1 MLSLHE
7 DSRPLK
13 LAVWAILTAALVAL
27 DQYTK
32 HLAVEMLKPIGSYP
46 LWEGVFHLTYVEN
59 TGAAFGILRGH
70 RWVFMLLS
78 GIAVAAIVIYLVVR
92 CRQTPMFEG
101 IMLSLIAAGGIG
113 NMIDRLIDGF
123 VVDFF
128 DFTLINFAVF
138 NVADSCVTV
147 GAVLLIIYLIAAELK
162 EAKSRKGGA
171 PSEQ

>member
-1 MLSLHE
+1 MRPLHE
-7 DSRPLK
+7 NNRLLK
-13 LAVWAILTAALVAL
+13 LFVWAAVIAASVTL

-32 HLAVEMLKPIGSYP
+32 RLAVEKLKPIGSYP

-59 TGAAFGILRGH
+59 TGAAFGILREH

-78 GIAVAAIVIYLVVR
+78 AIAVVGIIGYLVAR
-92 CRQTPMFEG
+92 CKQTSMFEG

-113 NMIDRLIDGF
+113 NMIDRLKDGF

-147 GAVLLIIYLIAAELK
+147 GAALMIAYLVASEIKESKAKKRAA
-162 EAKSRKGGA
+162 A
-171 PSEQ
+171 SEK